1 MCADAV
7 VCVQTLDRNGLR
19 PCRYYVS
26 KQGQCIISS
35 EVLDPAAARLRT
47 LTCCIQ
53 VGVLHNIKHEDMIR
67 KGRVEP
73 GRMFLID
80 FAAG

>member
-7 VCVQTLDRNGLR
+7 VCTDSGQEWSEAVPVLCVQAGSMHHLLR
-19 PCRYYVS
+19 GARHS
-26 KQGQCIISS
+26 
-35 EVLDPAAARLRT
+35 AAACLHT
-47 LTCCIQ
+47 LTRSIQ